1 MERYLI
7 LGIDPGTTK
16 SYAVLDFQGNI
27 LEVKSSKKLNIETIT
42 KEVFKFGKPVL
53 IGTDVFKTP
62 SFVEKVAARLGTKI
76 IKPESNIQV
85 SHKRV
90 MIKRFLKNKNFE
102 LNNKHESDALIGA
115 VLAYKSIKPLLTK
128 IEDKL
133 AHTSKAYLVEDIKKV
148 VVKNNVNI
156 KEAINLLKN
165 NYE

>member
-7 LGIDPGTTK
+7 LGVDPGTTK
-16 SYAVLDFQGNI
+16 GYAVLDFDGNI
-27 LEVKSSKKLNIETIT
+27 LEVKSSKKLNIEIII

-90 MIKRFLKNKNFE
+90 IIKRFLKNKNFE

-133 AHTSKAYLVEDIKKV
+133 IKTDKAYLIDNVKKV
-148 VVKNNVNI
+148 VIKDNVNI
-156 KEAINLLKN
+156 KEAIKLIQG
-165 NYE
+165 